1 MGQRFPLVRFGIAA
15 IAAALAWA
23 PPQAARSQDSQPPE
37 SPPPQVQPPQAQP
50 QQPAEPPAKLP
61 RPQRGDR
68 VQNLDFLFGALKA
81 APDTESAKAIEE
93 RIWAL
98 WFVSGSD
105 TADLLMSRV
114 KTAVEEKE
122 LDLAVELLDAI
133 IELKPDYVEAW
144 NRRATIF
151 FMKKDYGRSLAD
163 IRQVLAREP
172 RHFGALSGLGLIM
185 QELGDDKRAL
195 EVFRR
200 ALAVH
205 PHLDRIPELV
215 KTLTEKVEGRDI

>member
-1 MGQRFPLVRFGIAA
+1 MALRFTLAGVGGAA
-15 IAAALAWA
+15 IMAVFLCASAQGASA
-23 PPQAARSQDSQPPE
+23 QEAQPPN
-37 SPPPQVQPPQAQP
+37 AQP
-50 QQPAEPPAKLP
+50 AQPVEPPAKLP

-68 VQNLDFLFGALKA
+68 TQNLDFLFGALKA
-81 APDTESAKAIEE
+81 APDNDSAKAIEE

-105 TADLLMSRV
+105 TADLLMTRV
-114 KTAVEEKE
+114 KTAAEAKD
-122 LDLAVELLDAI
+122 LDLAVQLLDAI
-133 IELKPDYVEAW
+133 VEIKPDYVEAW

-151 FMKKDYGRSLAD
+151 FMKKEYGRALAD

-172 RHFGALSGLGLIM
+172 RHFAALSGLGLIM

-205 PHLDRIPELV
+205 PHLERIPDLV
-215 KTLTEKVEGRDI
+215 KQLTEKVEGRDI

>member
-1 MGQRFPLVRFGIAA
+1 MGVRFPLLRFGAA
-15 IAAALAWA
+15 VAAAALLCMA
-23 PPQAARSQDSQPPE
+23 PAPAPAQEAQPPN
-37 SPPPQVQPPQAQP
+37 AQP
-50 QQPAEPPAKLP
+50 AQPVEPPAKLP

-68 VQNLDFLFGALKA
+68 TQNLDFLFGALKA
-81 APDTESAKAIEE
+81 APDNETAKAIEE

-105 TADLLMSRV
+105 TADLLMTRV
-114 KTAVEEKE
+114 KTAVEGKD
-122 LDLAVELLDAI
+122 LDLAVQLLDAI
-133 IELKPDYVEAW
+133 VEIKPDYVEAW
-144 NRRATIF
+144 NRRATLF
-151 FMKKDYGRSLAD
+151 FMKKDYGRALAD

-205 PHLDRIPELV
+205 PHLERIPDVV
-215 KTLTEKVEGRDI
+215 KQLTEKVEGRDI